1 MNSDMDRLILDTRLL
16 VMMDY
21 CIGCSCLD
29 KGNHCTNIG
38 WVSDW
43 EEFIKQ
49 IILLLVNDC
58 FLYKYFSVVWR
69 SDTELCLRFSDQWP
83 VVSDECC
90 WHVCLQCDV
99 SAVRGERTLVTQVSV
114 TMVASVSLC
123 SVSTG
128 STGAALWSPQSTSL
142 SPSSW
147 MKWHGSPHPRGAG
160 SSSVRVIRREA
171 GTRKCLK

>member
-1 MNSDMDRLILDTRLL
+1 MIVFSINISLWSEGLILSNVWDSL
-16 VMMDY
+16 
-21 CIGCSCLD
+21 
-29 KGNHCTNIG
+29 TN
-38 WVSDW
+38 
-43 EEFIKQ
+43 
-49 IILLLVNDC
+49 
-58 FLYKYFSVVWR
+58 
-69 SDTELCLRFSDQWP
+69 DQWP

-171 GTRKCLK
+171 GTRNPLLGILKASENRWKIWGWLWNLASEFYDYGVVL